1 MVTEVS
7 AEPLEMF
14 GFIGGKK
21 SFLKTVGGNVLIL
34 AEVRGGVGAWRG
46 VQGPFKSESDTI
58 RPPHQQNSLPP
69 TADIPAVTDP

>member
-1 MVTEVS
+1 M
-7 AEPLEMF
+7 
-14 GFIGGKK
+14 
-21 SFLKTVGGNVLIL
+21 LIL